1 MDESRQLP
9 HVVEYDGARPLE
21 PAPRRQPA
29 RIAERTH
36 AGGARRF
43 DSEPTVLDDHAVGG
57 GDGHSRR
64 RVEEEVR
71 RRLAVDDLAGAEDA
85 AGEAIV
91 ESGEPQ
97 RVA

>member
-71 RRLAVDDLAGAEDA
+71 RRLAVGALAGAEAGAADA
-85 AGEAIV
+85 GREAGGPPA
-91 ESGEPQ
+91 
-97 RVA
+97 